1 MLQLDFTPL
10 TRISLFHIYIKIH
23 KAWNTPDDIKGRPI
37 VSSIN
42 SPTYFPSKYL
52 DKILQPLIK
61 LLPTNLKDTT
71 TLLLLLYERKFDPNI
86 WFLTADVTALY
97 PSIDIKDALI
107 VIKELL
113 MKYKDV
119 HIPEISTENGIN
131 FIIELMKLV
140 LDNNYVEFG
149 DRMWLQIQGTAMGT
163 PFAVVFANLYMTAL
177 HMKTLDLCKT
187 MILMDINP
195 FTYCYPPLHSNT
207 YPIQLE
213 FTLDED
219 FCFRLSDKSKTD
231 YPDLSEDDLKPPD
244 DYEYKPYSDPL
255 EFQRFID
262 DIFSLWENCFAA
274 LIYITILNTLKST
287 IKLTYDISFSEGVMM
302 EMRVYKGENF
312 NDDTGFDLSNENTLD
327 IELFQKK
334 ENLFLHLPYLSYHAT
349 YEKVVLQRRT
359 AFRKFNTSDYN
370 FRKYDDKYY
379 NELIAR
385 GYPPTLLVKW
395 FNTQL
400 DRKEIIL
407 KLQTKATVANLL
419 DNNLLILPILR
430 CERNNKIAY
439 NKIYKIPQILR
450 NRYNKFGK
458 NTLPQYITVS
468 KSYAPKL
475 AAKICSS
482 KMKTV
487 FTDDDIRNFD

>member
-1 MLQLDFTPL
+1 
-10 TRISLFHIYIKIH
+10 
-23 KAWNTPDDIKGRPI
+23 
-37 VSSIN
+37 
-42 SPTYFPSKYL
+42 
-52 DKILQPLIK
+52 
-61 LLPTNLKDTT
+61 
-71 TLLLLLYERKFDPNI
+71 
-86 WFLTADVTALY
+86 
-97 PSIDIKDALI
+97 
-107 VIKELL
+107 
-113 MKYKDV
+113 
-119 HIPEISTENGIN
+119 
-131 FIIELMKLV
+131 
-140 LDNNYVEFG
+140 
-149 DRMWLQIQGTAMGT
+149 
-163 PFAVVFANLYMTAL
+163 
-177 HMKTLDLCKT
+177 
-187 MILMDINP
+187 
-195 FTYCYPPLHSNT
+195 
-207 YPIQLE
+207 
-213 FTLDED
+213 
-219 FCFRLSDKSKTD
+219 
-231 YPDLSEDDLKPPD
+231 
-244 DYEYKPYSDPL
+244 
-255 EFQRFID
+255 
-262 DIFSLWENCFAA
+262 
-274 LIYITILNTLKST
+274 
-287 IKLTYDISFSEGVMM
+287 MM